1 MVTNHLFH
9 TRSIVWV
16 VIAMSTVAATGIDVI
31 GKVFSNMFYPT
42 QTQIHKEIQKFH
54 FLPERRKAKKAARAG
69 GIEME
74 I

>member
-1 MVTNHLFH
+1 MVTYHLFQ

-16 VIAMSTVAATGIDVI
+16 VIAMSTIAAIGIDVI

-42 QTQIHKEIQKFH
+42 QTQIHKEIQKLH
-54 FLPERRKAKKAARAG
+54 FLPERRKSKKAARAG
-69 GIEME
+69 GVEME